1 MNRIAEGGDRR
12 MSIKKLPF
20 LEVFKDVTGG
30 NKKTPQSEFL
40 VAGDIPVV
48 DQGQQLVAGFINDRS
63 RICNVN
69 LPIIVF
75 GDHTRTIKF
84 VDFEFAMG
92 ADGTK
97 ILASKME
104 SDMKYLFYALG
115 AVNIPS
121 AGYSRHFKFLKETM
135 IPLPSIEEQ
144 KRIAAILDAADAL
157 RAKRRESIVQL
168 DALLQST
175 FLDMFGDPVTNP
187 MRWEVVSMQSIAGK
201 SLRNGI
207 SASTTGSIQG
217 QVLTLSAITSSKY
230 DGACCKHVNFDRIP
244 QINQLVTED
253 TFLICR
259 GNGNKKMVGIGA
271 FPRNCRGRVVFPD
284 TIIASRP
291 DLSRIERAY
300 LQFVRASR
308 KVREQIE
315 SGARTTNGT
324 YKINQAMLNS
334 VTFPLP
340 PSPSNAASPPSSRR
354 PNARRHVC
362 ARTWTSWTR
371 SSVPS
376 SRAPSTGSC
385 DRP

>member
-1 MNRIAEGGDRR
+1 
-12 MSIKKLPF
+12 MSINKLPF

-84 VDFEFAMG
+84 VDFEFAIG

-121 AGYSRHFKFLKETM
+121 AGYSRHYKFLKETM
-135 IPLPSIEEQ
+135 IPLPPIEEQ

-157 RAKRRESIVQL
+157 RVKRRDSIAQL

-187 MRWEVVSMQSIAGK
+187 MGWEVVSMQSIAGG
-201 SLRNGI
+201 SFRNGI

-217 QVLTLSAITSSKY
+217 QVLTLSAITSGKY
-230 DGACCKHVNFDRIP
+230 DDTCCKHVNFDRVP

-253 TFLICR
+253 AFLICR

-271 FPRNCRGRVVFPD
+271 FPRNCRGRVVIPD
-284 TIIASRP
+284 TIIASTP

-300 LQFVRASR
+300 LQFVWASR

-324 YKINQAMLNS
+324 YKINQGMLNS

-340 PSPSNAASPPSSRR
+340 PLSLQRRFSSIVEAAERQK
-354 PNARRHVC
+354 ARLRAHLDELD
-362 ARTWTSWTR
+362 ALFASLQ
-371 SSVPS
+371 
-376 SRAPSTGSC
+376 SRAFNGEL
-385 DRP
+385 